1 MIPVTVRCWKDAERM
16 AEKNEARSIEQ
27 RMTSLEEWM
36 MHTDHLLTSLNDA
49 ICSLQDRLDKQDQA
63 IARLKV
69 DTLQETSG
77 DEEKR
82 SLEDERPP
90 HY

>member
-1 MIPVTVRCWKDAERM
+1 M

-27 RMTSLEEWM
+27 RMTTLEEWI
-36 MHTDHLLTSLNDA
+36 MHTDHLLTNLNDA
-49 ICSLQDRLDKQDQA
+49 ICSLQNRLDEQDQV
-63 IARLKV
+63 IARLKAG
-69 DTLQETSG
+69 TFQETSG